1 MGHASLNLL
10 APSSRVAVKGHQP
23 IGRAAISRYVAEA
36 PGGSEVDVRHASGAT
51 AGDVCRL
58 VVVAPDG
65 RKAEV
70 AVPAGVAICDLMP
83 ALLKHAGPGLADA
96 GLEHGGWVL
105 QRIGEAPL
113 DEDRAPAALGLR
125 DGDMLALRPRDEALP
140 EMDFDDLVDGISV
153 GIRARPDR
161 WREEMTRRLL
171 LGFML
176 AALTGGWLA
185 LLPAGSVGLR
195 AAAAGVVAGLLIAA
209 TAVVARV
216 TKDPGAATAL
226 GLAAIPY
233 AALCGALAE
242 ATGPAVSLH
251 LSAYQLFGTG
261 AAVVSAAFLCL
272 LLNASARPLF
282 VGVAVVGAAGA
293 LIAVPALTGAL
304 HAEQA
309 AAVLLSLALLLG
321 PRVPVAS
328 FRLAR
333 LRTTSLP
340 TGADDLGEDIEPVPA
355 GPLLDQ
361 VALTDRYMTALFCAL
376 GTICAVCLTRLAAA
390 PGWAAAALCLAV
402 CAVLLL
408 RSRML
413 LSAWQRMAA
422 VVPAVFG
429 LLLLV
434 GESARSFPLEQR
446 LAAQLGGLVVVAA
459 LLLVAAR
466 ILPGRRLLPYWGRA
480 ADLSETLVALS
491 VAPLLFQVLGLY
503 GYLRNLVG

>member
-1 MGHASLNLL
+1 M
-10 APSSRVAVKGHQP
+10 
-23 IGRAAISRYVAEA
+23 
-36 PGGSEVDVRHASGAT
+36 DVRHASGVT

-58 VVVAPDG
+58 VVVAPGG

-70 AVPAGVAICDLMP
+70 AVPAGVAVCDLMP

-125 DGDMLALRPRDEALP
+125 DGDMVALRPRDDALP

-161 WREEMTRRLL
+161 WREDMTRRLL

-185 LLPAGSVGLR
+185 LLPAGSIGLR
-195 AAAAGVVAGLLIAA
+195 AAAAGVVAGLLIVA
-209 TAVVARV
+209 TGVVARV

-233 AALCGALAE
+233 AGLCGTLAE
-242 ATGPAVSLH
+242 TAGTAVGIR
-251 LSAYQLFGTG
+251 LSGYQLFGTG
-261 AAVVSAAFLCL
+261 AAIVTAAFLCM
-272 LLNASARPLF
+272 LLNAFARPLF
-282 VGVAVVGAAGA
+282 VGVAMVAAAGA
-293 LIAVPALTGAL
+293 LIAIPALTGAL
-304 HAEQA
+304 DAGQS
-309 AAVLLSLALLLG
+309 AAVLLSVALLLG
-321 PRVPVAS
+321 PWVPVAS

-355 GPLLDQ
+355 GPLLEQ
-361 VALTDRYMTALFCAL
+361 VGLTDRYMTALFCAL
-376 GTICAVCLTRLAAA
+376 GTICGVCLARLAEA
-390 PGWAAAALCLAV
+390 PGWAATALCLVAS
-402 CAVLLL
+402 AVLLL
-408 RSRML
+408 RSRVL
-413 LSAWQRMAA
+413 LSAWQRLAV
-422 VVPAVFG
+422 VVPAVLG
-429 LLLLV
+429 LLLVAGTAAGSL
-434 GESARSFPLEQR
+434 PLEQR

-466 ILPGRRLLPYWGRA
+466 TLPGRRLLPYWGRA

-491 VAPLLFQVLGLY
+491 AAPLLFQVLGLY
-503 GYLRNLVG
+503 AYVRNLVG